1 MSGLPME
8 GSEHRDCAKISG
20 FETIRRPDSVT
31 VEKGLEISISIP
43 ETGDYPL
50 GITMRSPGN
59 DIELV
64 HGFLYSEGV
73 ISSKDNVIDLLVDGD
88 LAVVHLDETSSF
100 NTDFHSRRTTVNSS
114 CGICGRSTIDDML
127 HMHPPPLS
135 ENVNINLEIIS
146 KSLELMSSQQVLF
159 SSTGG
164 SHACAS
170 FSSTGELI
178 KIFEDVGRHNAMDK
192 LVGSYLIEG
201 GFPICDEF
209 VIVSG
214 RASFKLVHK
223 ALLAGFP
230 IMIAIGAPSNIAID
244 MANENGMTLACF
256 AKSESMTVYSAMRR
270 IET

>member
-8 GSEHRDCAKISG
+8 GSERRDCAKISG

-135 ENVNINLEIIS
+135 ENVNID
-146 KSLELMSSQQVLF
+146 
-159 SSTGG
+159 
-164 SHACAS
+164 
-170 FSSTGELI
+170 
-178 KIFEDVGRHNAMDK
+178 IFA
-192 LVGSYLIEG
+192 
-201 GFPICDEF
+201 
-209 VIVSG
+209 
-214 RASFKLVHK
+214 
-223 ALLAGFP
+223 
-230 IMIAIGAPSNIAID
+230 
-244 MANENGMTLACF
+244 
-256 AKSESMTVYSAMRR
+256 
-270 IET
+270 